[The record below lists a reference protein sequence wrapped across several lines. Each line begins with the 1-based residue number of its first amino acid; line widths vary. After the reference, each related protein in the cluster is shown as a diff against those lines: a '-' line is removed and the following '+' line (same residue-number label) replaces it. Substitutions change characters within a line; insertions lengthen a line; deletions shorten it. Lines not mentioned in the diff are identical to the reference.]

1 MRRGYTLIESM
12 FVIIILGI
20 LATLAWSSMR
30 STFPRY
36 YTNQAARHLKSDLMT
51 LRKIAVESNRE
62 TRLRFLSHG
71 GDCSDVF
78 SGGGAWELS
87 IGDKSLGS
95 KKWDLLPEDSFN
107 DNVDDDQSQG
117 IRKIEKNNNTSEKD
131 VCLHEWNALIGPSA
145 NGANN
150 QDAVVFS
157 PRGWVR
163 NPSTDFATNGFIEL
177 AIYNQDAARAQKEHK
192 LVVQLSSS
200 GMVRVYSYETD
211 ENQNGVGVNTSSS
224 VQ

>member
-30 STFPRY
+30 SFFPRY
-36 YTNQAARHLKSDLMT
+36 YTNQAGRLLKSDLIT

-71 GDCSDVF
+71 GDCSDV
-78 SGGGAWELS
+78 SVGGGSWELS

-107 DNVDDDQSQG
+107 DNVDDDQSLG
-117 IRKIEKNNNTSEKD
+117 VREIDKNNDTSAKD
-131 VCLHEWNALIGPSA
+131 VCLHEWTTLVGPSA

-157 PRGWVR
+157 PRGWLR
-163 NPSTDFATNGFIEL
+163 NPSTDFSSNGFIEVS
-177 AIYNQDAARAQKEHK
+177 IHNQDAARAQKEHK

-200 GMVRVYSYETD
+200 GMVRMYSYETD
-211 ENQNGVGVNTSSS
+211 ENQHGVGISTSSS
-224 VQ
+224 IQ